1 LQKDRR
7 RRYKIENFEEILI
20 KSRGVYLTFYT
31 GKKIGVPLCD
41 ALIFARESSAA
52 KPRCFP
58 SP

>member
-1 LQKDRR
+1 MQKDRR
-7 RRYKIENFEEILI
+7 RRYKIEDFEEILI

-31 GKKIGVPLCD
+31 GKEISVLLCD

>member
-1 LQKDRR
+1 MQKDRR
-7 RRYKIENFEEILI
+7 RRYKIEDFEEILI

-31 GKKIGVPLCD
+31 DKEIGVPLCD
-41 ALIFARESSAA
+41 ALIFAWESSAA

>member
-1 LQKDRR
+1 MQKDRR
-7 RRYKIENFEEILI
+7 RRYKIEDFEEILI

-31 GKKIGVPLCD
+31 GKEISVLPCG